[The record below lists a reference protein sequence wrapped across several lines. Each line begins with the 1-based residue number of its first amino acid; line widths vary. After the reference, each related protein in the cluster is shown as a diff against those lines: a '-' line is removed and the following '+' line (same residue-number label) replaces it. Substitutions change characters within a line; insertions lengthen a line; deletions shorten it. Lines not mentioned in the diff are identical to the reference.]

1 MTETR
6 PQALAA
12 LLRPYFPEMTIIGTP
27 IGSWVDGRIVP
38 GTGESVRLVDP
49 ATGLTL
55 AEYPDAGPGVVAEA
69 ARAAKA
75 GQARWAALTG
85 AARGR
90 LMQEIARSIRAE
102 IEGLAHLEALN
113 AGKPIRDCRVEATKV
128 AEMFEYYAG
137 WADKLHGEVI
147 PVPTSHLTYTRREP
161 IGVVLQIT
169 PWNAPVFTCGWQ
181 LAPALAAGNAVLLK
195 PSELTPLTSLAVAAL
210 AERAGL
216 PPGVVNVLAGY
227 GHTTGQAAI
236 AERAVA
242 KVVFV
247 GSPATGARIA
257 ESAARHLKPCVLE
270 LGGKSANIVFADAD
284 LERAC
289 LGAQAAIFAGA
300 GQSCVAGSRLL
311 VERPVYDR
319 FVAMLAAGAER
330 IRVGDPLDPET
341 EVGPIN
347 NANQYRHVLAMIRG
361 GLGEGA
367 QLAAGSD
374 GTPGEGGYYVR
385 PTVLAQAH
393 NAMDCARTEIFGPV
407 VTVIPFDT
415 EEEAVAIANDSE
427 FGLAGAV
434 WTRDVGRAHRVAA
447 AVRAGT
453 FWINAYKTIHV
464 SSPFGGSGRS
474 GYGRSSGIEALHEY
488 TQVKSVWV
496 ETAAAPAAS
505 FGYVP
510 SPGDAEPRRSDF
522 R

>member
-12 LLRPYFPEMTIIGTP
+12 ALRPFFPEMADPGSC

-38 GTGESVRLVDP
+38 GTGEPVRLVDP
-49 ATGLTL
+49 STGLAL
-55 AEYPDAGPGVVAEA
+55 AEYPDAGPEVAAFA
-69 ARAAKA
+69 ARAATA

-90 LMQEIARSIRAE
+90 VMQEIARAIRAE
-102 IEGLAHLEALN
+102 IEPLARLEALN

-147 PVPTSHLTYTRREP
+147 PVPTSHLNYTRREP
-161 IGVVLQIT
+161 LGVVLQIT

-216 PPGVVNVLAGY
+216 PAGVVNVLAGY
-227 GHTTGQAAI
+227 GHTTGQAAL

-257 ESAARHLKPCVLE
+257 EAAARHLKPCVLE

-311 VERPVYDR
+311 VERPVHDR
-319 FVAMLAAGAER
+319 LIAMLAAGAER
-330 IRVGDPLDPET
+330 LRVGDPLDPQT

-347 NANQYRHVLAMIRG
+347 NAAQYRHVLAMIRG
-361 GLGEGA
+361 GLDQGA
-367 QLAAGSD
+367 RLAAGSD
-374 GTPGEGGYYVR
+374 GTPEAGGYYVR
-385 PTVLAQAH
+385 PTILAQAT
-393 NAMDCARTEIFGPV
+393 NAMDCAQTEIFGPV

-415 EEEAVAIANDSE
+415 EEEAVAIANDSA

-464 SSPFGGSGRS
+464 ASPFGGSGRS
-474 GYGRSSGIEALHEY
+474 GYGRSSGLEALHEY

-505 FGYVP
+505 FGYA
-510 SPGDAEPRRSDF
+510 PGVGA
-522 R
+522 